1 MINDYGDEINMRIG
15 GFLPTTLL
23 DYPEKLACT
32 VFTCGCNFR
41 CPFCQNG
48 SLVLNSLQKPSAYY
62 EKDDILAKIEKRK
75 HLLEGVC
82 VTGGEP
88 TLQKD
93 LPEFLLEI
101 KKMGLLVKLDTNGS
115 HPHMIK
121 SLYQEHLIDYVA
133 MDIKSSKEHYAFVS
147 GISGQSDTPLTSPDF
162 LSSIEESV
170 EFLMHSGIAYEFRTT
185 LVKGLHTYDDM
196 SSIAQW
202 IKGARKYYL
211 QSYEDNDLV
220 IAKCN
225 PNNRSFPVFD
235 AFSKDE
241 LDSFLHIA
249 QTTIPTASLRGI

>member
-48 SLVLNSLQKPSAYY
+48 SLVLNSLQESSACY
-62 EKDDILAKIEKRK
+62 EKDDILTKIEKRK

-93 LPEFLLEI
+93 LPEFLSEI

-115 HPHMIK
+115 HPHIIK

-147 GISGQSDTPLTSPDF
+147 GISGQEDALLTSSDF
-162 LSSIEESV
+162 LSFIEESV

-196 SSIAQW
+196 SSISQW

-211 QSYEDNDLV
+211 QSYEDHDLV

-225 PNNRSFPVFD
+225 PDNRSFPAFD

-241 LDSFLHIA
+241 LEAFLHIA
-249 QTTIPTASLRGI
+249 QATIPAASLRGI